1 MAVIELGDGPPVVAL
16 GAGFA
21 GSEAHRLLAKR
32 FRVIALDG
40 DGAAAAQ
47 WAADAGLEKVGF
59 LGLGAGA
66 AEALA
71 AAEAAGER
79 TRCVVLA
86 SPAGFPAGPPTLRTP
101 RAVLIGTR
109 DPGQPRDAVPAWRRA
124 LPGCNVVLVY
134 DAGANVAADRPQ
146 AFADAAGD
154 FLDRQGRFGFMTE
167 SVAVLPA

>member
-1 MAVIELGDGPPVVAL
+1 MASELGDGPPVIAL
-16 GAGFA
+16 GRGFA
-21 GSEAHRLLAKR
+21 GSDAHGLLARR
-32 FRVIALDG
+32 FRVIVLDG
-40 DGAAAAQ
+40 DGEAAAR

-59 LGLGAGA
+59 LGVGEGA
-66 AEALA
+66 ADALA

-86 SPAGFPAGPPTLRTP
+86 SPRSIPTEPPASRTP
-101 RAVLIGTR
+101 RAVLIGTN

-134 DAGANVAADRPQ
+134 GAGADVATERPQ

-154 FLDRQGRFGFMTE
+154 FFDRQGRFSFMAE